1 MNDKSHHAAVNAV
14 KLPENTS
21 GNTPVKLAAHEMH
34 CPCCG
39 AVKLIEI
46 KNCEACGAR
55 PIAEGMARPL
65 TRLPQLG
72 PSMAALGLVLFIVVG
87 FVMLWLMDSDMKV
100 ARALLVHAF
109 GDGFEFTKK
118 FLVGD
123 DHLLRYRI
131 FTWDVYHNAFNVCLI
146 AMPLSLIAMRKAWGA
161 ARQAQA
167 LPHQFG
173 GLLTARLSFALASLL
188 FVGFAAAG
196 LGGIPN
202 MIELGR
208 ERHLA
213 ATRAAMYEQAAALHS
228 FSRENGTYPQV
239 RNELGERLPKAD
251 YWENEFNY
259 EPFGTVASNATGV
272 IGGIGFNSYT
282 LRSAGPDGA
291 LGTADDIV
299 MVDGVIVNRPA
310 ESDLPPSL
318 LAPVTPRK

>member
-1 MNDKSHHAAVNAV
+1 MSDKSHHTALKAETLSNQ
-14 KLPENTS
+14 
-21 GNTPVKLAAHEMH
+21 TPVKLAAHEMH

-55 PIAEGMARPL
+55 PVAEGMARPI
-65 TRLPQLG
+65 TQLPKLG

-87 FVMLWLMDSDMKV
+87 FVMLWLMVSDMKV
-100 ARALLVHAF
+100 ARALLVHAL
-109 GDGFEFTKK
+109 GDGYEFTKN
-118 FLVGD
+118 FLTGD

-146 AMPLSLIAMRKAWGA
+146 AMPLALIAMRKAWVA

-167 LPHQFG
+167 LPQQFG
-173 GLLTARLSFALASLL
+173 GLRTAQLSFVLASLL

-202 MIELGR
+202 MIERGR

-213 ATRAAMYEQAAALHS
+213 ATRAAMYEQAAALQA
-228 FSRENGTYPQV
+228 FNRENGTYPQE
-239 RNELGERLPKAD
+239 RTELLNAAQTRVD
-251 YWENEFNY
+251 YWENEFKY

-272 IGGIGFNSYT
+272 VGGVGFNSYA

-291 LGTADDIV
+291 VGTADDIV
-299 MVDGVIVNRPA
+299 MIDGVIVSRPA

-318 LAPVTPRK
+318 LVPTTSRK

>member
-1 MNDKSHHAAVNAV
+1 MSDKSQNAALNTAN
-14 KLPENTS
+14 LPKQA
-21 GNTPVKLAAHEMH
+21 PVKLAAHEMH

-39 AVKLIEI
+39 AIKLIEI

-55 PIAEGMARPL
+55 PIAKGMARPL

-87 FVMLWLMDSDMKV
+87 FVMLWLMVSDMKV
-100 ARALLVHAF
+100 ARALLVHTF
-109 GDGFEFTKK
+109 GDGYAFTKK
-118 FLVGD
+118 FLTGD

-146 AMPLSLIAMRKAWGA
+146 AMPLSLLAMRKGWAA
-161 ARQAQA
+161 ARQAKAWPQ
-167 LPHQFG
+167 QFG
-173 GLLTARLSFALASLL
+173 GLRTAQLSFALASFL

-202 MIELGR
+202 MIERGR

-213 ATRAAMYEQAAALHS
+213 ATRAAMYEQAAALNS
-228 FSRENGTYPQV
+228 FNRENGTYPQE
-239 RNELGERLPKAD
+239 RTELLNAAQTRVD
-251 YWENEFNY
+251 YWENEFKY

-272 IGGIGFNSYT
+272 IGGVGFNSYA

-291 LGTADDIV
+291 VGTADDIV
-299 MVDGVIVNRPA
+299 MIDGVIVSRPA

-318 LAPVTPRK
+318 LIPTTPRK

>member
-1 MNDKSHHAAVNAV
+1 MSDKSHHAV
-14 KLPENTS
+14 LNTATS
-21 GNTPVKLAAHEMH
+21 PKPTPVKLTDHEMH

-39 AVKLIEI
+39 AVKLIEV

-55 PIAEGMARPL
+55 PIAEGMARPI
-65 TRLPQLG
+65 TRLPKLG
-72 PSMAALGLVLFIVVG
+72 PSMTALGLVVFIVVG
-87 FVMLWLMDSDMKV
+87 FVMLWLMVSDMKV
-100 ARALLVHAF
+100 ARALLVHAL
-109 GDGFEFTKK
+109 GDGFEFTKR
-118 FLVGD
+118 FLIGD

-146 AMPLSLIAMRKAWGA
+146 AMPLALIAMRKAWVA
-161 ARQAQA
+161 ARNAKHMP
-167 LPHQFG
+167 LQFG
-173 GLLTARLSFALASLL
+173 GLRTAQLSFALASFL

-202 MIELGR
+202 MIERGR

-213 ATRAAMYEQAAALHS
+213 ATRAAMYEQAAALQA
-228 FSRENGTYPQV
+228 FNRENGTYPQE
-239 RNELGERLPKAD
+239 RTELSNAKQTRTD

-272 IGGIGFNSYT
+272 ISGIGFNSYT

-299 MVDGVIVNRPA
+299 MIDGVIVSRPA
-310 ESDLPPSL
+310 EADLPPSL
-318 LAPVTPRK
+318 LVPATTRK